1 MRFPIAKPVLILLTN
16 TKLWWKL
23 IFTFQCKNSELELK
37 WKRPQSRIHSFVKIE
52 INDINR
58 KYMRIHF
65 KSIYIYISIKWGIR
79 RARLLRHH
87 HEDPFKC
94 VFFLFLKFALCVQKT
109 CECRQPPRIAFPMS
123 VERWAMCKSRS
134 RFYNY
139 KLISNRCV
147 VCLYLMLLQ

>member
-65 KSIYIYISIKWGIR
+65 KSIYIYISIKWRIR

-94 VFFLFLKFALCVQKT
+94 VFFFIFEIRSLCAENMWMSAAT
-109 CECRQPPRIAFPMS
+109 AHRIPD
-123 VERWAMCKSRS
+123 ERWAMCKSRS